1 MSSNVDLRF
10 LANHTR
16 PAPKKEKAEA
26 KKAKKSKTSVH
37 LLFLSGDSLSNRPR
51 AVKPGEKPFDMRGGE
66 LIDFLRNRPAKGG
79 GRKDKEQDMNTNRR
93 DFLKGAL
100 MMGAAAA
107 YVGRARGDAAQG
119 CTGAAACST
128 QCRAATGSM
137 MTYADKPF
145 KTLRVG
151 VVGLGRG
158 RTGVNNFTY
167 IPGCYV
173 SAICDINA
181 VRRNSALNF
190 LKGKH
195 APVPKVY
202 GDKGAEDWKR
212 LCEDPEVD
220 LVYNATPWELHVPIA
235 LYAMKCGKHVVVE
248 VPSAFT
254 VDECW
259 ELVKTSEATKR
270 HCMQLENCCYG
281 ESELLAYN
289 LCHLGLLGEITHGE
303 GAYIHDLRTYNY
315 GKWND
320 ARPGGNAYWDYWRLR
335 HNAAHGGNQY
345 PTHGLGPICM
355 DMDIN
360 RGDRFDFVVSVE
372 SKQAGFEELGA
383 RYTGSSKDDQWRRSL
398 KVKMADMNTSII
410 RTVNG
415 RTIMVQHNVGTA
427 RPYSRINLI
436 QGTHGV
442 LADYP
447 LRIAIEE
454 SLGKGAHGYDPKKT
468 EEIRQKYKHPIWKQS
483 NEVKKVLGSVGGHGG
498 MDTFMVLRLSYCLQ
512 MGLPLD
518 MNVYD
523 LASWCCLCE
532 LTEKSADNR
541 GRSMDIPDFTCGAWK
556 KQKPFGFEAIDF
568 SKLGQNFNVVG

>member
-1 MSSNVDLRF
+1 MD
-10 LANHTR
+10 
-16 PAPKKEKAEA
+16 
-26 KKAKKSKTSVH
+26 
-37 LLFLSGDSLSNRPR
+37 
-51 AVKPGEKPFDMRGGE
+51 
-66 LIDFLRNRPAKGG
+66 
-79 GRKDKEQDMNTNRR
+79 QNRR
-93 DFLKGAL
+93 DFLKSAFWTSAAIAAASSKSARAAQPCCS
-100 MMGAAAA
+100 GAA
-107 YVGRARGDAAQG
+107 
-119 CTGAAACST
+119 
-128 QCRAATGSM
+128 GSM
-137 MTYADKPF
+137 MTYAAPPI

-151 VVGLGRG
+151 VIGLGRG
-158 RTGVNNFTY
+158 RTGVDNFTY
-167 IPGCYV
+167 IPGSYV

-181 VRRNSALNF
+181 ARRNRAIKF
-190 LKGKH
+190 LKDHH
-195 APVPKVY
+195 APQAKVY
-202 GDKGAEDWKR
+202 GDKGADDWKR

-235 LYAMKCGKHVVVE
+235 LYAMKCGKHVVIE

-259 ELVKTSEATKR
+259 ELVKMSEKTKC

-320 ARPGGNAYWDYWRLR
+320 KTGGGGYWNYWRLR
-335 HNAAHGGNQY
+335 HNIKHGGNQY

-360 RGDRFDFVVSVE
+360 RGDRFDFVVSVD
-372 SKQAGFEELGA
+372 SKQAGFEELGT
-383 RYTGSSKDDQWRRSL
+383 RYTGDSKDDQWRRSL

-410 RTVNG
+410 RTMNG

-427 RPYSRINLI
+427 RPYSRLNLI
-436 QGTHGV
+436 QGTRGV
-442 LADYP
+442 VNDYP

-468 EEIRQKYKHPIWKQS
+468 EEIRQKYKHPIWAQS
-483 NEVKKVLGSVGGHGG
+483 DEVKKVLGSVGGHGG

-512 MGLPLD
+512 LGLPLD

-556 KQKPFGFEAIDF
+556 NQKPFGFEAVDF
-568 SKLGQNFNVVG
+568 SKLGQNFNTVG

>member
-1 MSSNVDLRF
+1 MD
-10 LANHTR
+10 
-16 PAPKKEKAEA
+16 
-26 KKAKKSKTSVH
+26 
-37 LLFLSGDSLSNRPR
+37 
-51 AVKPGEKPFDMRGGE
+51 
-66 LIDFLRNRPAKGG
+66 
-79 GRKDKEQDMNTNRR
+79 QNRR
-93 DFLKGAL
+93 DFLKSAFWTSAAIAAASSKSTKAAQTSCC
-100 MMGAAAA
+100 GAA
-107 YVGRARGDAAQG
+107 
-119 CTGAAACST
+119 
-128 QCRAATGSM
+128 GSM
-137 MTYADKPF
+137 MAYAAPPI

-151 VVGLGRG
+151 VIGLGRG
-158 RTGVNNFTY
+158 GAGVNNFTY
-167 IPGCYV
+167 IPGSYV

-181 VRRNSALNF
+181 ARRNRTLSF
-190 LKGKH
+190 LKKQH

-212 LCEDPEVD
+212 LCEDPNVD

-235 LYAMKCGKHVVVE
+235 LYAMKCGKHVAIE

-259 ELVKTSEATKR
+259 ELVKTSEKTKC

-320 ARPGGNAYWDYWRLR
+320 KTGGGGYWNYWRLR
-335 HNAAHGGNQY
+335 HNIKHGGNQY

-360 RGDRFDFVVSVE
+360 RGDRFDFVVSVD

-383 RYTGSSKDDQWRRSL
+383 RYTGDSKDDQWRRSL

-427 RPYSRINLI
+427 RPYSRLNLI
-436 QGTHGV
+436 QGTRGV

-454 SLGKGAHGYDPKKT
+454 SLGKGAHNYDPKKT
-468 EEIRQKYKHPIWKQS
+468 EEIRQKYKHPIWAQAD
-483 NEVKKVLGSVGGHGG
+483 EVKKVLGSVGGHGG

-512 MGLPLD
+512 LGLPLD

-556 KQKPFGFEAIDF
+556 NQKPFGFEAVDF
-568 SKLGQNFNVVG
+568 SKLGQNFNTVG